1 MRSAKPVV
9 IEKGHQPLNTQR
21 FFAWPLMY
29 QIFGGS
35 AMGQALTRTLQRL
48 KRDLPLPQ
56 NRGLRPV
63 LLMISDGEVID
74 RVHPLPVVEEL
85 KRLGVTIICCFLA
98 NKNIRRPWILRR
110 RAKWLW
116 PSDAKLMFS
125 MASSV
130 DEWPEFGEQLGDSRF
145 IVKKHAQLFV
155 QINHSEYL
163 ENFINAVLQPLDEEH
178 KFLQTH
184 MSSVE

>member
-110 RAKWLW
+110 RAIWLW

-130 DEWPEFGEQLGDSRF
+130 DEWPEFGEQLGDSRS
-145 IVKKHAQLFV
+145 L
-155 QINHSEYL
+155 
-163 ENFINAVLQPLDEEH
+163 
-178 KFLQTH
+178 
-184 MSSVE
+184 

>member
-1 MRSAKPVV
+1 ML
-9 IEKGHQPLNTQR
+9 I
-21 FFAWPLMY
+21 
-29 QIFGGS
+29 
-35 AMGQALTRTLQRL
+35 
-48 KRDLPLPQ
+48 
-56 NRGLRPV
+56 
-63 LLMISDGEVID
+63 ISDGEVID
-74 RVHPLPVVEEL
+74 RVQHPLPAVEEL

-98 NKNIRRPWILRR
+98 NKNIRRPWVLRR
-110 RAKWLW
+110 RAIWLW

-130 DEWPEFGEQLGDSRF
+130 DEWPEFGEQLRDSRF